1 MADYR
6 ESYYTTSEQLK
17 SDQFYGY
24 PRPKEHTF
32 HYTPRGKP
40 GNPVLRGFLV
50 KFSAASLPIIPG
62 LASIFYKNAGWPKL
76 KDVEGAKEVGATY
89 DPTVIPVRPGQ
100 SDEDPA
106 VYTDP
111 KLIPKPTS
119 DLPTL
124 FYSILDYHRDYQSG
138 KTTPTAVVEALLPL
152 IRRDVE
158 NPSIHSKAWLDTN
171 LALVQAA
178 AAASTERWK
187 IGKEK
192 GVLDGV
198 PIGVKDEA
206 DLKGYFTKS
215 LGSTLDF
222 WNSLDQTSWCVA
234 KWEEQGAIVLGK
246 LNMHGTLRHVFVRP
260 TELT

>member
-6 ESYYTTSEQLK
+6 ESYYTTSEHLK

-32 HYTPRGKP
+32 HYTPHGQP
-40 GNPVLRGFLV
+40 SNPVIRGLLV
-50 KFSAASLPIIPG
+50 KFSAATLPHIPG

-76 KDVEGAKEVGATY
+76 KDVEGVKDVGATY

-100 SDEDPA
+100 SDEDPS

-111 KLIPKPTS
+111 KLIPKATS
-119 DLPTL
+119 DIPTT
-124 FYSILDYHRDYQSG
+124 FYSILDYHCDYQSG
-138 KTTPTAVVEALLPL
+138 KTTPTAVIEALLPL
-152 IRRDVE
+152 IRRDVDE
-158 NPSIHSKAWLDTN
+158 PSMHSKAWLDTKVEI
-171 LALVQAA
+171 VQAA

-187 IGKEK
+187 MGKEK
-192 GVLDGV
+192 GLLDGV

-222 WNSLDQTSWCVA
+222 WNPLDQTSWCVA

-246 LNMHGTLRHVFVRP
+246 LNMHGM
-260 TELT
+260 